1 MTAAGNTPAIYVL
14 AGVNGAGKSS
24 VGGAMIRAQGA
35 DYFNPDEAASSIAL
49 ANPGISPDVANV
61 AAWQEG
67 KRLLEEAVANRRC
80 YAFETTL
87 GGETITALL
96 EKAADAGFDVW
107 VWYVGLDTPERCIA
121 RVRARV
127 AAGGHP
133 IPEAKIRER
142 FVKSPLNLIRLLP
155 KLAKLLLFDNTTEG
169 NPCAGK
175 RPRPKLLLDMEYG
188 NIIRTCN
195 LRRVPDWAKPILAVA
210 LRLSPQ
216 PPA

>member
-1 MTAAGNTPAIYVL
+1 
-14 AGVNGAGKSS
+14 
-24 VGGAMIRAQGA
+24 MIRAQGA
-35 DYFNPDEAASSIAL
+35 DYFNPDEAAKSIAK
-49 ANPGISPDVANV
+49 ANPGISQDVANV

-67 KRLLEEAVANRRC
+67 KRLLEEAVATRRC

-87 GGETITALL
+87 GGGTITALL
-96 EKAADAGFDVW
+96 EKAADVGFDVW
-107 VWYVGLDTPERCIA
+107 VWYIGLETPDRCIA
-121 RVRARV
+121 RVQARV

-155 KLAKLLLFDNTTEG
+155 RLARLLLFDNTTEG

-175 RPRPKLLLDMEYG
+175 RPRPKLLLDMEHG
-188 NIIRTCN
+188 KIIRTCN

-210 LRLSPQ
+210 LRISPHF
-216 PPA
+216 PA